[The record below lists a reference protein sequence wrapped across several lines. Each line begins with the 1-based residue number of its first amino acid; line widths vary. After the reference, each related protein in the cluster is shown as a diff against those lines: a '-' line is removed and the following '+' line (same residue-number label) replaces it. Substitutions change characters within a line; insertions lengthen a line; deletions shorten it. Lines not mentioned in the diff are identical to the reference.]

1 MRYRFPT
8 DGDPAQTGKS
18 VNRMHA
24 ADPVRFRN
32 RQYSLDERR
41 GTFSAAAPDMC
52 MMQTISPDEHTS
64 GVFNV

>member
-41 GTFSAAAPDMC
+41 GASSAAVPDMY
-52 MMQTISPDEHTS
+52 MMQITTLDE
-64 GVFNV
+64 